1 MSDKPE
7 KLNIRSDE
15 GPVMLHMDSIESIGI
30 ENLLDVESHTINRMF
45 NSVSHYIRFLGGGE
59 VRLSYN
65 DKGQIV
71 EFSAKNM
78 AADIVEKRAV
88 LKRSTGKPGG

>member
-7 KLNIRSDE
+7 KLNIRSDKD
-15 GPVMLHMDSIESIGI
+15 PVMLHIDAIESIGI

-45 NSVSHYIRFLGGGE
+45 NSVSHYVRFLGGGE

-65 DKGQIV
+65 DKGEIL

-78 AADIVEKRAV
+78 AADIVEKRVV
-88 LKRSTGKPGG
+88 LKRNAGKPGG